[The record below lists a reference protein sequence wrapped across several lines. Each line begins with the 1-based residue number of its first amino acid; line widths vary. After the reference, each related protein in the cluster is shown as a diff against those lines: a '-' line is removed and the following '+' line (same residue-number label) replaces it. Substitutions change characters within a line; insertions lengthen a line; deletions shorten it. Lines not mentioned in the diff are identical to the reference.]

1 MYYILIDEVQYAITK
16 KELENPEDVKLYN
29 VLNGLMRLRNV
40 DIYVTGSNSKLL
52 CQDVMTTFRGRGDQ
66 VQVFPLSFKEYYDFV
81 GGDKSEVYELYALY
95 GGMPQLLSF
104 KRDEEKVQYLKN
116 LFSEVYFKD
125 ISERYIVKLPDV
137 LTELTDDLCSSVGS
151 LTNAKKIADTLE
163 SVKNIKVSTSTIA
176 KYLEYLIESFM
187 FSEAKR
193 YDVKGKKYFEYP
205 LKYYCTDVGLR
216 NARLNFR
223 QQEETHIMENIIYN
237 ELIIRGYSVDVG
249 VVEIIEN
256 AEGKKRR
263 KQCEIDFVVNMGA
276 RRYYIQSALSVSDP
290 DKMGLQT
297 NFCIDATVKSA
308 FERGYKVIVPQG
320 ANSTF
325 DNDYMTGEETY
336 KYYNDMMWP
345 KRFATCVSVD
355 EAIKLMES

>member
-1 MYYILIDEVQYAITK
+1 
-16 KELENPEDVKLYN
+16 
-29 VLNGLMRLRNV
+29 
-40 DIYVTGSNSKLL
+40 
-52 CQDVMTTFRGRGDQ
+52 
-66 VQVFPLSFKEYYDFV
+66 
-81 GGDKSEVYELYALY
+81 
-95 GGMPQLLSF
+95 
-104 KRDEEKVQYLKN
+104 
-116 LFSEVYFKD
+116 
-125 ISERYIVKLPDV
+125 
-137 LTELTDDLCSSVGS
+137 
-151 LTNAKKIADTLE
+151 
-163 SVKNIKVSTSTIA
+163 
-176 KYLEYLIESFM
+176 M

-223 QQEETHIMENIIYN
+223 QQEETHIMKNIIYN

>member
-1 MYYILIDEVQYAITK
+1 MKRQICGKSY
-16 KELENPEDVKLYN
+16 
-29 VLNGLMRLRNV
+29 
-40 DIYVTGSNSKLL
+40 LL
-52 CQDVMTTFRGRGDQ
+52 FYLFRD
-66 VQVFPLSFKEYYDFV
+66 
-81 GGDKSEVYELYALY
+81 
-95 GGMPQLLSF
+95 
-104 KRDEEKVQYLKN
+104 
-116 LFSEVYFKD
+116 
-125 ISERYIVKLPDV
+125 
-137 LTELTDDLCSSVGS
+137 
-151 LTNAKKIADTLE
+151 
-163 SVKNIKVSTSTIA
+163 
-176 KYLEYLIESFM
+176 YLIS
-187 FSEAKR
+187 R
-193 YDVKGKKYFEYP
+193 GVKEEQI
-205 LKYYCTDVGLR
+205 
-216 NARLNFR
+216 NFR

-308 FERGYKVIVPQG
+308 FERGYKVIVLQG